1 MPSAATA
8 TPSGKNRAPGITIA
22 LGLFPAAGT
31 AVAGTAV
38 AGTAVA
44 GTAVAGTAV
53 AGIAVAGTDVAGITA
68 TGVGFTPQDARAT
81 TAIVKKLNFKKSL
94 RKVF

>member
-1 MPSAATA
+1 
-8 TPSGKNRAPGITIA
+8 
-22 LGLFPAAGT
+22 
-31 AVAGTAV
+31 
-38 AGTAVA
+38 VA

-53 AGIAVAGTDVAGITA
+53 AGIA
-68 TGVGFTPQDARAT
+68 GVGFTPQDARAT